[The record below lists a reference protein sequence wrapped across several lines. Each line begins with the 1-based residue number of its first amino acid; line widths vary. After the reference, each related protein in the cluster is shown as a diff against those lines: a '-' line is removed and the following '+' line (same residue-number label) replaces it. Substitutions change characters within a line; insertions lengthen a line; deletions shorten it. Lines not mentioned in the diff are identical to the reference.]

1 MFKIFYEDIVIGET
15 ESYGRYE
22 VTRDEVIDF
31 ASKYDPQP
39 FHLDEEAAKHS
50 VFGGL
55 CASGWH
61 TCAMMMRMIVDNMM
75 ANKAAGMG
83 SPGLDGVE
91 WKKPVMVGDILSVK
105 STPTEKRES
114 KSRKNIGL
122 VKGTNEVF
130 NQHGDLVMVVRT
142 NYMMA
147 KRNT

>member
-142 NYMMA
+142 NYIMA

>member
-1 MFKIFYEDIVIGET
+1 MFKIFYEDIVIDQT
-15 ESYGRYE
+15 DAFGRYE
-22 VTRDEVIDF
+22 VTRDEVIEF

-39 FHLDEEAAKHS
+39 FHLNEEAAKQS

-61 TCAMMMRMIVDNMM
+61 TCAMMMRMIVDNMV
-75 ANKAAGMG
+75 AQGAAGMG

-91 WKKPVMVGDILSVK
+91 WKKPVMVGDILTVR

-114 KSRKNIGL
+114 KSRRNLGL

-147 KRNT
+147 KRNI